1 MFVLTLPRS
10 SLACYYRA
18 MMEELIAN
26 VKQTHSEPLKRT
38 DSPEVMLEH
47 CYFIR
52 LSSVIP
58 LTYR

>member
-38 DSPEVMLEH
+38 DSPEVMLEY
-47 CYFIR
+47 CGT
-52 LSSVIP
+52 S
-58 LTYR
+58 